1 MNLGKRSEHNYFQ
14 KSKLAKRSELVD
26 FKNWQYLSEANRF
39 DSDFA
44 FKKTKK
50 SELSVFLITKGKKRK
65 GSIVNYRRFAI
76 TSKNARTTVCLETE
90 WHTPPR

>member
-1 MNLGKRSEHNYFQ
+1 LILKIDNIE
-14 KSKLAKRSELVD
+14 
-26 FKNWQYLSEANRF
+26 EANRF

-50 SELSVFLITKGKKRK
+50 NELSFFLITKGKKRK

-76 TSKNARTTVCLETE
+76 TSGDGRALLETDGE
-90 WHTPPR
+90 GGARSAKALQL